1 MGLTLGSLFDGIGGW
16 LIAAKKNGIIPI
28 WSSEIDE
35 FAIKVSKAHFPDV
48 EQLGNITKL
57 NGGEIPPVDII
68 CAGSPCQDLSV
79 AGRRKGLNGER
90 SNLFY
95 EAVRIT
101 REMKERT
108 NGNYPTYF
116 VWENV
121 TGAFSSNHGR
131 DFQSVLSAITQGDI
145 PMPKSG
151 RWAKA
156 GMVRSEG
163 VGIAWRT
170 LDAQYWGV
178 PQHRERV
185 FLIAD
190 FRGGVPSRYY
200 LSWKACE
207 GMLKRAAKHHRQ
219 IPEQLQNVLEKQSK
233 NPVKIGGR
241 IIDAT
246 FVGAGQLN
254 QIYMKPL
261 AGTLTCGHV
270 AQWVLTTEKKGRSMK
285 RMDKTDGTTNEKSH
299 RRSPEGWEQE
309 GGGVPMVIDE
319 NRVRRLTPLECERLQ
334 GLPDNYTA
342 YGSDTARYRAIGNG
356 MAHPCA
362 VFVLEK
368 VLEMAK
374 MDEKAL
380 LSIDRQRPIQK
391 VRGGRK

>member
-156 GMVRSEG
+156 GMARSEG

-190 FRGGVPSRYY
+190 FRGGGAVEVLFKLESVRGDVKKGCKASQTDPGATTECTGKTKQEPSENWGTHHRCN
-200 LSWKACE
+200 LC
-207 GMLKRAAKHHRQ
+207 GGRAAKSDLH
-219 IPEQLQNVLEKQSK
+219 EAVGGNTNVRSCGSMGADNGKERKVYETHGQDGRY
-233 NPVKIGGR
+233 NERKI
-241 IIDAT
+241 AH
-246 FVGAGQLN
+246 AHQ
-254 QIYMKPL
+254 K
-261 AGTLTCGHV
+261 
-270 AQWVLTTEKKGRSMK
+270 
-285 RMDKTDGTTNEKSH
+285 DGN
-299 RRSPEGWEQE
+299 RR
-309 GGGVPMVIDE
+309 GGVPMVIDE

-356 MAHPCA
+356 MAQPCA
-362 VFVLEK
+362 DFVLEK

>member
-16 LIAAKKNGIIPI
+16 LLAAIKNGITPI

-35 FAIKVSKAHFPDV
+35 FAMKVSKAHFPDV
-48 EQLGNITKL
+48 KQLGDITKL
-57 NGGEIPPVDII
+57 NGGEIPPVDIV

-79 AGRRKGLNGER
+79 AGCRKGLKGER

-131 DFQSVLSAITQGDI
+131 DFQGVLSTITQGDI
-145 PMPKSG
+145 PMPESG

-170 LDAQYWGV
+170 LDAQCWGV

-190 FRGGVPSRYY
+190 FRGGGAVEVLFKPESVCRDAQKGG
-200 LSWKACE
+200 KASQTAPGATTECTGNTKQE
-207 GMLKRAAKHHRQ
+207 PGKNWGAHHRCNLCGGRAAKSDLH
-219 IPEQLQNVLEKQSK
+219 EAVGGNTNVWSCGSMGVDNGKEMKLYESHGQDGRY
-233 NPVKIGGR
+233 NERKI
-241 IIDAT
+241 A
-246 FVGAGQLN
+246 
-254 QIYMKPL
+254 P
-261 AGTLTCGHV
+261 TLT
-270 AQWVLTTEKKGRSMK
+270 R
-285 RMDKTDGTTNEKSH
+285 RMGT
-299 RRSPEGWEQE
+299 
-309 GGGVPMVIDE
+309 GGGNVPMVIDDK
-319 NRVRRLTPLECERLQ
+319 RVRRLTPLECERLQ

-342 YGSDTARYRAIGNG
+342 YGSDTERYRVIGNG
-356 MAHPCA
+356 MAQPCA
-362 VFVLEK
+362 DFILAK
-368 VLEMAK
+368 VLEM
-374 MDEKAL
+374 
-380 LSIDRQRPIQK
+380 SQN
-391 VRGGRK
+391 G